1 MPMTIREVLCFSCP
15 SWQELP
21 PDPLFN
27 HEVVDYLN
35 QALQA
40 ISHHGPIITST
51 MIQNYVKGG
60 FLTRPQGRKYTRD
73 HLAQLIIISIFK
85 QVLTIDQVKAGM
97 DLQLRHGSLVDQYNR
112 FVEIMNDAIYQVF
125 SSINNSEPQQKN
137 LAPLEDS
144 RRGLLAVSY
153 AFAYKLLAQ
162 MMIDQGGY
170 QEMRNDD
177 E

>member
-1 MPMTIREVLCFSCP
+1 MSRTIREVLHFACP
-15 SWQELP
+15 NWQELP
-21 PDPLFN
+21 SDPLFN

-35 QALQA
+35 QTLQA
-40 ISHHGPIITST
+40 ISHQGPLITST
-51 MIQNYVKGG
+51 MIQNYVKWG
-60 FLTRPQGRKYTRD
+60 FLTKPQGRKYTRD

-97 DLQLRHGSLVDQYNR
+97 DLQLRHGSLADQYNR

-125 SSINNSEPQQKN
+125 RSINHPASLQKN
-137 LAPLEDS
+137 RTPLEDS
-144 RRGLLAVSY
+144 SRGLLAVSY

>member
-1 MPMTIREVLCFSCP
+1 MPMTIREVLRFSCP

-21 PDPLFN
+21 QDPLFN

-35 QALQA
+35 QSLQA
-40 ISHHGPIITST
+40 ISHHGPLITST
-51 MIQNYVKGG
+51 MIQNYVKWG

-85 QVLTIDQVKAGM
+85 QVLTIDQVKEGM
-97 DLQLRHGSLVDQYNR
+97 DLQLRHGSLAAQYNR

-125 SSINNSEPQQKN
+125 RSINHPASLQKN
-137 LAPLEDS
+137 RAPLEDS
-144 RRGLLAVSY
+144 SRGLLAVSY